1 MDHRLSQKGVSFS
14 DPHSRQHTPDDEHV
28 TAVAAAAFSIHSLE
42 EAGLLN
48 LQKMKESPKFSRTK
62 TVKAKEEKISRQPSN
77 VRGEISTKRSFGQEL
92 GRTTESAFPVRLPS
106 SRTISPAE
114 GYQNNKGVPITQHK
128 INDKAKVW
136 EKAKLERIQKRYEK
150 IRSKILSWESE
161 RKIQVKLHMEKK
173 KRELEHKRAMEM
185 QHYKNKITR
194 IDMIAQ
200 GAIAQLEEH
209 KRKQESKAREKAKKI
224 RKTGKLPVKCFCFKS
239 L

>member
-1 MDHRLSQKGVSFS
+1 VSFS

-77 VRGEISTKRSFGQEL
+77 
-92 GRTTESAFPVRLPS
+92 
-106 SRTISPAE
+106 
-114 GYQNNKGVPITQHK
+114 
-128 INDKAKVW
+128 D
-136 EKAKLERIQKRYEK
+136 
-150 IRSKILSWESE
+150 
-161 RKIQVKLHMEKK
+161 
-173 KRELEHKRAMEM
+173 RELEHKRAMEM